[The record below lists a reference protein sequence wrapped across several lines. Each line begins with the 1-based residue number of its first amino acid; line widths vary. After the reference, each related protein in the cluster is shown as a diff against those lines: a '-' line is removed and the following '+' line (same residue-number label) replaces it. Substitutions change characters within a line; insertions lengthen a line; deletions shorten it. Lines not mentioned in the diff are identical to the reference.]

1 MADIPSSNVKSGNE
15 QGSRDNMRKDF
26 AIHFV
31 TSKQVLAADHQIK
44 QNIGESHANFSFLF
58 PCRESAISSSP
69 GT

>member
-1 MADIPSSNVKSGNE
+1 
-15 QGSRDNMRKDF
+15 MRKDF